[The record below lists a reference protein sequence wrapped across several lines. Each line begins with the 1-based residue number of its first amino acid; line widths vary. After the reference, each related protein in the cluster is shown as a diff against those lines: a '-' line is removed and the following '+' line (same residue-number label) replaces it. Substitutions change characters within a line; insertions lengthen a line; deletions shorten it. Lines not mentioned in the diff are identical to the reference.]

1 MRWNGTS
8 YSEWA
13 PVRRERAHILVVLVA
28 CAIGATTSAAVILS
42 LGDFPITQTGV
53 PPISPRAIVRNVRS
67 TSESNKTVQD
77 RPMVGSLPSAVT
89 SIVSGRD
96 EPVAQTEAE
105 HQGEVHSQ
113 QSQRHR
119 QQRSREPHWQ
129 GRFAHGFWRVT
140 RFSSRRDELTSGA
153 R

>member
-1 MRWNGTS
+1 MRLNWNS

-13 PVRRERAHILVVLVA
+13 PVRRERSHTLIVLVA

-53 PPISPRAIVRNVRS
+53 PPISPRAIVRNVG
-67 TSESNKTVQD
+67 TLEPTKAAQD
-77 RPMVGSLPSAVT
+77 RPAEASLPSAVT

-96 EPVAQTEAE
+96 EPVTQPEAE
-105 HQGEVHSQ
+105 HQVEVHGQ
-113 QSQRHR
+113 QSQNDRE
-119 QQRSREPHWQ
+119 QRSRGSHSA
-129 GRFAHGFWRVT
+129 GRFAHGFWRSP